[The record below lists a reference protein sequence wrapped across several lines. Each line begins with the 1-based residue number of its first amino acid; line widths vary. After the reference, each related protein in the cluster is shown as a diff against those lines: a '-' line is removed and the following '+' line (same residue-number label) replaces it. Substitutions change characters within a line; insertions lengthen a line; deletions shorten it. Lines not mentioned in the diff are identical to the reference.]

1 MMIAATAYQES
12 CYDLTVSPQVFSVQP
27 VIFLIDGDRELRA
40 WLAGLVG
47 SVGGQVTG
55 FDRLSQFLAVVG
67 QNDRGCVAMDMQRGE
82 AGASMTMLRQ
92 RGYRQPVLALAEDG
106 TIADAVSAIKAGAED
121 FLLKP
126 PNPQVMLE
134 ALQSAWRIELE
145 RAERERQIEQWR
157 DRFACLSPREHEVLR
172 CIIRGLISKEIG
184 FELGISSRTVDAHRS
199 AILRKL
205 GGARISELV
214 AMYMLIDA
222 NASLSPTAPVLLNGS
237 EGHH

>member
-1 MMIAATAYQES
+1 MIAASRSHALRS
-12 CYDLTVSPQVFSVQP
+12 DAAAAPQVFSVQP

-47 SVGGQVTG
+47 SVGGQVSG
-55 FDRLSQFLAVVG
+55 FDRLAQFLAEVG
-67 QNDRGCVAMDMQRGE
+67 QNERGCVAMDMPRGE
-82 AGASMTMLRQ
+82 AGASMKMLRQ

-106 TIADAVSAIKAGAED
+106 TIADAVAAINAGADD

-126 PNPQVMLE
+126 PNAQVMLE
-134 ALQSAWRIELE
+134 ALQSAWRSELE
-145 RAERERQIEQWR
+145 RAERSRQIEQWR

-172 CIIRGLISKEIG
+172 CIIKGQISKEIG

-214 AMYMLIDA
+214 AMYMLIDTESSA
-222 NASLSPTAPVLLNGS
+222 ASLALPAQS
-237 EGHH
+237 

>member
-1 MMIAATAYQES
+1 MMIATSLSHALRSDATA
-12 CYDLTVSPQVFSVQP
+12 TPQVFSVEP

-47 SVGGQVTG
+47 SVGGQVSG
-55 FDRLSQFLAVVG
+55 FDRLAQFLAEVG
-67 QNDRGCVAMDMQRGE
+67 QNERGCVAMDMPRGE
-82 AGASMTMLRQ
+82 AGASMKMLRQ
-92 RGYRQPVLALAEDG
+92 RGYRQPVLALAVDG
-106 TIADAVSAIKAGAED
+106 TIADAVAAIKAGADD

-126 PNPQVMLE
+126 PNAQVMLE
-134 ALQSAWRIELE
+134 ALQSAWRSELE
-145 RAERERQIEQWR
+145 RAERSRQLEQWR

-172 CIIRGLISKEIG
+172 CIIKGQISKEIG

-214 AMYMLIDA
+214 AMYMLIDTESSA
-222 NASLSPTAPVLLNGS
+222 ASLALPAQS
-237 EGHH
+237 

>member
-1 MMIAATAYQES
+1 MIAANAS
-12 CYDLTVSPQVFSVQP
+12 HAGRSDLAATHVVSVEP
-27 VIFLIDGDRELRA
+27 VIFVVDGDRDLRA

-55 FDRLSQFLAVVG
+55 FDRLSQFLG
-67 QNDRGCVAMDMQRGE
+67 EIRPNQRGCVAMNMPRGE
-82 AGASMTMLRQ
+82 AGASVNMLRD
-92 RGYRQPVLALAEDG
+92 RGYRQPVLALADDG
-106 TIADAVSAIKAGAED
+106 TIADAVAAIRAGAHD

-126 PNPQVMLE
+126 PNAQVMLE
-134 ALQSAWRIELE
+134 AMQSAWRCELE
-145 RAERERQIEQWR
+145 RANRDRQIEQWR
-157 DRFACLSPREHEVLR
+157 SRFACLSPREHEVLR
-172 CIIRGLISKEIG
+172 CIIRGQISKEIG

-222 NASLSPTAPVLLNGS
+222 DVPMATLALSSQNGS
-237 EGHH
+237 GNHH